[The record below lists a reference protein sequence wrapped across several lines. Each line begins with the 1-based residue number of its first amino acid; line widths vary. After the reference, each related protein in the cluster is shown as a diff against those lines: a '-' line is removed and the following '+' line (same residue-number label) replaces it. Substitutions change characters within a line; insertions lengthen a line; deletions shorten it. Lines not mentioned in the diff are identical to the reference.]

1 MKVNDSA
8 FENKAHRIWLTIQWL
23 TVDDIKIPNHG
34 KNKQKM
40 NTNDT

>member
-23 TVDDIKIPNHG
+23 NDDINIQNHG
-34 KNKQKM
+34 KYKQKM